1 MAAAMIPPVIASY
14 FAAQNKHDTSAMLGC
29 FSTDAVVNDEGR
41 DRRGL
46 AAIREWMAET
56 TRQYRVRTEVLKGG
70 GTPTTWTATVRLTG
84 TFPGSP
90 IEVPYRFSLKGG
102 KIASLQID

>member
-1 MAAAMIPPVIASY
+1 MAAAIPPVIASY
-14 FAAQNKHDTSAMLGC
+14 FAAQNKHDTSAMLAC
-29 FSTDAVVNDEGR
+29 FSADAVVTDEGR
-41 DRRGL
+41 DRR
-46 AAIREWMAET
+46 
-56 TRQYRVRTEVLKGG
+56 VHTEVLKGG